1 MTVIFNRR
9 ATKSLRSKLRQA
21 RQLPERLLWYQL
33 QNKKLGYRFRR
44 QYGVGRYVVDF
55 YCPKIKLVIEVDGA
69 FHQEL
74 SFFIADQKR
83 QLYLQSLG
91 LTVARYEAIQILK
104 ELNWVVDDILR
115 RCKQLDPTPTSAFS
129 HRRESYLTPA
139 PLKRGGITPPLTP
152 PLFKGRD

>member
-1 MTVIFNRR
+1 MTIIFNRR
-9 ATKSLRSKLRQA
+9 STMLLRSKLRQA

-55 YCPKIKLVIEVDGA
+55 YCPQLKLVIEVDGA

-74 SFFIADQKR
+74 TFFIADQKR

-91 LTVARYEAIQILK
+91 LTVARYEATQILR

-115 RCKQLDPTPTSAFS
+115 RCRQLDPSFNSSP
-129 HRRESYLTPA
+129 Y
-139 PLKRGGITPPLTP
+139 
-152 PLFKGRD
+152 KGEE